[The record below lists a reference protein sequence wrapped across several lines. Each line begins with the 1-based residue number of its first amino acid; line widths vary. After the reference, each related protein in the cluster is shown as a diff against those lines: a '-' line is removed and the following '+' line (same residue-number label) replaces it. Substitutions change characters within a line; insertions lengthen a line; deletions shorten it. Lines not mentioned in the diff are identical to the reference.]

1 MLLLSET
8 QNSMA
13 CVSLFQRGKENHSFT
28 WENYPKRLTP
38 DFISFSSHQPRLD
51 NHKQNFTLLPRI
63 VVRIKWNKITLSHTK
78 CHINIRLLREGN
90 WYHSRFVLEMAT
102 TNYTKSPANPPD
114 RKCVWLL
121 NTRWIPFCW
130 ATPARLDAPGAS
142 VMNGHVLQGLACLA
156 FGSTLQCWLSA
167 KSGLTSPSRL
177 PGTAFPVPSGLK
189 LESRFAEHK
198 WPNNEIHTRE
208 LPSPP
213 LSPKA
218 TPVPTS
224 SLFLICS
231 RAQDMGGQ
239 EAKTRAKEQMCPTE
253 HSSK

>member
-28 WENYPKRLTP
+28 WENYPKRLTS

-51 NHKQNFTLLPRI
+51 NHKQNFTQLPRI

-78 CHINIRLLREGN
+78 CHINIRLLKEGN

-142 VMNGHVLQGLACLA
+142 VMNGHVLSRASRASPVWPLVPPC
-156 FGSTLQCWLSA
+156 SA
-167 KSGLTSPSRL
+167 GR
-177 PGTAFPVPSGLK
+177 VPSQG
-189 LESRFAEHK
+189 
-198 WPNNEIHTRE
+198 
-208 LPSPP
+208 
-213 LSPKA
+213 
-218 TPVPTS
+218 
-224 SLFLICS
+224 
-231 RAQDMGGQ
+231 
-239 EAKTRAKEQMCPTE
+239 
-253 HSSK
+253 